1 MKGLLIL
8 FYVLGQIFI
17 GLYLSRRIKNEDDFL
32 VGGRRVSFFLVSFS
46 LFATWFG
53 AETCL
58 GSSGA
63 VYELG
68 LSGSRA
74 DPFGFSLCLF
84 LMGFLLA
91 KKLRAG
97 SYLTL
102 ADFIKDRYGSLSEKL
117 VVWVMIPSSI
127 IWGAAQLRA
136 FGQILSVSTARP
148 LNLMICLS
156 ALLVIFYTV
165 LGGLLGDIYTDLI
178 QGLIVVGSLLTLLII
193 ILSRT
198 PDLAG
203 IIHHMPANRWKILGV
218 GESIWERLDR
228 WAVPVLG
235 SLVVQEA
242 ISRFLAARSPRE
254 AVRACHLAGGL
265 YFFTGAIPLFLGFI
279 GPWVLPGISDRENF
293 LVLLSHE
300 HLPDL
305 LSVIFL
311 GALISAILS
320 TVDSILL
327 ACSALFSHNFLIPIL
342 KIKNEKNRLLVNRVA
357 VIGAGLIALSI
368 ALAGNRIYDLVLLAA
383 SFGTAGVLIITM
395 FGLYSKIENPTA
407 ANITMVAGL
416 VLTPVFQ
423 LGLKFKAPFLLSVI
437 TCGVMFVLIS
447 GLSKKLNQPM
457 IKSERR

>member
-1 MKGLLIL
+1 
-8 FYVLGQIFI
+8 
-17 GLYLSRRIKNEDDFL
+17 
-32 VGGRRVSFFLVSFS
+32 
-46 LFATWFG
+46 
-53 AETCL
+53 
-58 GSSGA
+58 SGA

-97 SYLTL
+97 NYLTL
-102 ADFIKDRYGSLSEKL
+102 ADFIKDQYGSLSEKL

-136 FGQILSVSTARP
+136 FGQILSVSTTLP
-148 LNLMICLS
+148 LDLMICLS

-178 QGLIVVGSLLTLLII
+178 QGLIVMSSLLILLVL
-193 ILSRT
+193 ILNRT

-203 IIHHMPANRWKILGV
+203 IINHMPANRWNILGV

-254 AVRACHLAGGL
+254 AAQACHLAGGI

-279 GPWVLPGISDRENF
+279 GPWILPGISDRENF
-293 LVLLSHE
+293 LVLLSHQ
-300 HLPDL
+300 HLPGF

-327 ACSALFSHNFLIPIL
+327 ACSALFAHNFLIPIF
-342 KIKNEKNRLLVNRVA
+342 KISNEKNRLLLTRLA
-357 VIGAGLIALSI
+357 VIGTGLIALSI

-383 SFGTAGVLIITM
+383 SFGTAGVLIITL
-395 FGLYSKIENPTA
+395 FGLYAKNKNHLA
-407 ANITMVAGL
+407 ANVTMVAGL

-423 LGLKFKAPFLLSVI
+423 FILKFKAPFLLSVI
-437 TCGVMFVLIS
+437 SCGVIFSLVAELN
-447 GLSKKLNQPM
+447 KKLNQPV
-457 IKSERR
+457 IKRERR